1 MKLSLLLD
9 CSKKGLENGSKFR
22 RFDGKKES
30 VFLLKPF
37 FLQDIFVLHRTPS
50 SGGKMKLKK
59 SVFGLILLLLM
70 TLAGCEHQE
79 SRLISY
85 NGNYL
90 NDEGAYYSASEN
102 TTSILCLD
110 EENTVDDIE
119 EAKESIYVSILG
131 EVSSPGVYVMPE
143 GSRTYELINE
153 AGGATENADTARLN
167 LVSLLEDGMQI
178 TVPSY
183 EADQDSPAPVVMG
196 NPESEGSKRSLVNIN
211 TASVS
216 ELTTLTGI
224 GTTRAEAIINY
235 RDSVGGFEKCEDLMN
250 VTGIKQGIY
259 DKLKDEICTR

>member
-1 MKLSLLLD
+1 
-9 CSKKGLENGSKFR
+9 
-22 RFDGKKES
+22 
-30 VFLLKPF
+30 
-37 FLQDIFVLHRTPS
+37 
-50 SGGKMKLKK
+50 
-59 SVFGLILLLLM
+59 M

-90 NDEGAYYSASEN
+90 NDEGAYYSVSEN
-102 TTSILCLD
+102 TTSNLCLG

-119 EAKESIYVSILG
+119 ETKESIYVSILG

-178 TVPSY
+178 TIPSY
-183 EADQDSPAPVVMG
+183 EADKESPTEGPTLVLTD
-196 NPESEGSKRSLVNIN
+196 NTESEGSKRALVNIN
-211 TASVS
+211 TASIS

-235 RDSVGGFEKCEDLMN
+235 RDSVGKFEKCEDLMN

>member
-1 MKLSLLLD
+1 M
-9 CSKKGLENGSKFR
+9 
-22 RFDGKKES
+22 
-30 VFLLKPF
+30 
-37 FLQDIFVLHRTPS
+37 QDIFVLHRTPS
-50 SGGKMKLKK
+50 SGGKMNLKK

-90 NDEGAYYSASEN
+90 NDEGAYYSVSEN
-102 TTSILCLD
+102 TTSNLCLG

-119 EAKESIYVSILG
+119 ETKESIYVSILG

-178 TVPSY
+178 TIPSY
-183 EADQDSPAPVVMG
+183 EADKESPTEGPTLVLTD
-196 NPESEGSKRSLVNIN
+196 NTESEGSKRALVNIN
-211 TASVS
+211 TASIS

-235 RDSVGGFEKCEDLMN
+235 RDSVGKFEKCEDLMN